1 MISNT
6 PFEQSKDFADDVAKS
21 TDQTKKLTSHVAGDA
36 LGSLSGTVQDIRQQA
51 APILNRATERAGALA
66 QRGVDTVRETSQQLQ
81 EKALRASDNT
91 VKYIKDEPVKSMLIA
106 TAIGAGLMALLSLM
120 SRSRERS

>member
-1 MISNT
+1 MISNK
-6 PFEQSKDFADDVAKS
+6 PFEQSNNFADDIAKS
-21 TDQTKKLTSHVAGDA
+21 ADQAKKLTSNVPGDA
-36 LGSLSGTVQDIRQQA
+36 LGSLNGTVQGIRQQA
-51 APILNRATERAGALA
+51 APILNQAGALA

-91 VKYIKDEPVKSMLIA
+91 VRYIKDEPVKSMLIA
-106 TAIGAGLMALLSLM
+106 TAIGAGLMALVSLM